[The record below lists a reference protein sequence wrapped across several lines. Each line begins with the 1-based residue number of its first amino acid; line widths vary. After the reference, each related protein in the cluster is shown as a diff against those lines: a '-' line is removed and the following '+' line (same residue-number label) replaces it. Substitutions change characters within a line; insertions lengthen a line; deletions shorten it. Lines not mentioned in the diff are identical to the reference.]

1 MTTDV
6 ILEVNDEGFYDIQF
20 TSAGDIATIEA
31 LDTPIL
37 MGIFTERR
45 AAASEVPESFER
57 RGWLGNEST
66 PGFEMGSKLWQ
77 FFQARASFDTF
88 TGIQG
93 VLRAGQQWLIDD
105 NLAEN
110 VSVEAVL
117 RQATVI
123 ANITFFRSSSRVDQ
137 SSFELWNNTGSTF

>member
-6 ILEVNDEGFYDIQF
+6 IMEKNTDGFYDIQF
-20 TSAGDIATIEA
+20 TDAGDIATIEA

-37 MGIFTERR
+37 MGIFAERR
-45 AAASEVPESFER
+45 ASASEVPESFNR

-77 FFQARASFDTF
+77 FFQSRASFDTL
-88 TGIQG
+88 TEIQS
-93 VLRAGQQWLIDD
+93 VLRDGQSWLVDD

-110 VSVEAVL
+110 VTVQTAL
-117 RQATVI
+117 RNSTIVADM
-123 ANITFFRSSSRVDQ
+123 TFFRSSSEVDQ
-137 SSFELWNNTGSTF
+137 STFELWSNTGSTL